1 MCKYAQ
7 NQQICREN
15 SKVFG
20 HFCVRRKAANFCH
33 PGLDHFPVGIRGFSM
48 NSNDPV
54 SPACMKGHSAERP
67 FAIYP
72 SWSDMSRCQL
82 WWCSRTQRTLSMGG
96 KNDLDLMGALL
107 IRWIAPELEHNGN
120 GRGAGWLE
128 AHYRRRKRPRLTAG
142 ARRSTF
148 GKDRQVC
155 PAAAE
160 TFAHCQKIF
169 HHKPLNCRASFSR
182 SRNQEWTAMSPIV
195 MTPNPD
201 SFSAMPRLYI

>member
-1 MCKYAQ
+1 MPLT
-7 NQQICREN
+7 
-15 SKVFG
+15 KVFG

-33 PGLDHFPVGIRGFSM
+33 PGLDHSPAGIRGFGM

-54 SPACMKGHSAERP
+54 SPACMMGHSAERP

-96 KNDLDLMGALL
+96 KNDLDLMGTLL

-128 AHYRRRKRPRLTAG
+128 AHYRRRKRPRLQALVVQPLAKTGKYVLQLLRPLHTAKKS
-142 ARRSTF
+142 STISHLIAGPVF
-148 GKDRQVC
+148 
-155 PAAAE
+155 PAAGTKNE
-160 TFAHCQKIF
+160 QRGLH
-169 HHKPLNCRASFSR
+169 
-182 SRNQEWTAMSPIV
+182 PIV
-195 MTPNPD
+195 KTPNPV
-201 SFSAMPRLYI
+201 SFSALPPLYI